1 MLDLGWQEF
10 VMVGLVLVLVVG
22 PKDMPRVLK
31 AVVKSVGKDLK
42 AVVKSVGK
50 VRGMARE
57 FQTSM
62 MEVADQDEFKDV
74 KKALND
80 VRTGNADALA
90 EFEKVKESVNT
101 SYVPGF
107 TSDVQDLKDE
117 ANALKAEAEQITA
130 PAKTNKTAQKAP
142 KKKTATKAAKK
153 PATKTAAKNT
163 AKKSA
168 TKVKSTS

>member
-10 VMVGLVLVLVVG
+10 VMVGLVLILVVG
-22 PKDMPRVLK
+22 PKDMPRILK
-31 AVVKSVGKDLK
+31 AVVKTI
-42 AVVKSVGK
+42 GK

-57 FQTSM
+57 FQSSM

-80 VRTGNADALA
+80 VRTGQTDALS

-107 TSDVQDLKDE
+107 SSGVQEIKEEAEGLKKDVESVQAE
-117 ANALKAEAEQITA
+117 AKTAPKPAAKSKAKKAE
-130 PAKTNKTAQKAP
+130 
-142 KKKTATKAAKK
+142 TKA
-153 PATKTAAKNT
+153 
-163 AKKSA
+163 KS
-168 TKVKSTS
+168 

>member
-10 VMVGLVLVLVVG
+10 VMVGLVLILVVG
-22 PKDMPRVLK
+22 PKDMPRILK
-31 AVVKSVGKDLK
+31 AVVKTI
-42 AVVKSVGK
+42 GK

-57 FQTSM
+57 FQSSM

-80 VRTGNADALA
+80 VRSGNVDALQ

-107 TSDVQDLKDE
+107 SSGVQEIKDE
-117 ANALKAEAEQITA
+117 AEGLKKDVTAVQTEAEKVTTAEA
-130 PAKTNKTAQKAP
+130 KP
-142 KKKTATKAAKK
+142 K
-153 PATKTAAKNT
+153 

-168 TKVKSTS
+168 KTSKKSAKKAKAKTKS